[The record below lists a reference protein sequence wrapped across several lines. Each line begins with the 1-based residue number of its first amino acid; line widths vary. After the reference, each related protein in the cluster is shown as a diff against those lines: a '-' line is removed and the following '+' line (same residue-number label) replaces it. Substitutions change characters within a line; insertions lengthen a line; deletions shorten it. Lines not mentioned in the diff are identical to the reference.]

1 MITDLDLVDHYEM
14 MNKVVERMLK
24 GETPRS
30 ISKELGIKQ
39 VEVNRYIAEWQDFAR
54 NSEHIAD
61 RARDALV
68 ATDQHYN
75 MIVQRLWEN
84 VEQADADHDLK
95 VKNTSLKMIA
105 DVEKARIEMLQK
117 SGILDN
123 QELAQQVVETERKQ
137 EILVNIL
144 RTVANEFPEAAAY
157 IRKELS
163 RVTNTAEGTV
173 IKSEP
178 N

>member
-1 MITDLDLVDHYEM
+1 MITDLDLVDHYEV

-30 ISKELGIKQ
+30 IGKELGLKQ
-39 VEVNRYIAEWQDFAR
+39 TEVNKYIAEWQDFAR

-61 RARDALV
+61 RARDAIV

-75 MIVQRLWEN
+75 LIINRLWET
-84 VEQADADHDLK
+84 VEEANANGDLK
-95 VKNTSLKMIA
+95 VKASTLKMVA
-105 DVEKARIEMLQK
+105 DIEQKRIEMLQK
-117 SGILDN
+117 TGALDN
-123 QELAQQVVETERKQ
+123 QELAQQIVETERKQ
-137 EILVNIL
+137 DILVGIL

-157 IRKELS
+157 IRKELG

-173 IKSEP
+173 IKVESD
-178 N
+178 

>member
-1 MITDLDLVDHYEM
+1 VSDLDLVDHYDM

-30 ISKELGIKQ
+30 ISKELGLKQ

-75 MIVQRLWEN
+75 MIINRLWET
-84 VEQADADHDLK
+84 VEEANANSDLK
-95 VKNTSLKMIA
+95 VKASTLKMIS
-105 DVEKARIEMLQK
+105 DIEKNRIEMLQK
-117 SGILDN
+117 SGLLDN

-144 RTVANEFPEAAAY
+144 RTVANEYPDAAAF
-157 IRKELS
+157 IRKELG

-173 IKSEP
+173 IRVESD
-178 N
+178 